1 MLEFW
6 YIGQIR
12 TYSEE
17 RIMNR
22 TRFFRR
28 MICMLLA
35 AVMLCASAFAAHAES
50 EVMNVLLLGTDRRS
64 DKGYGLADTMIIASI
79 NPAAGSV
86 KLSSIMRDTWVEID
100 GHGGEKINAANK
112 FGGPELAMQTVNKY
126 FGTDIDKYVLVDMQ
140 GFVAIINLI
149 GGISVPVTEQEMA
162 NINQQL
168 IWDALDFEL
177 VNSEELTQFGESVLL
192 NGNQALAYARQR
204 VSDSDFKRVN
214 RQYNVFKAMFDE
226 VIHYDLLSL
235 LSIANTM
242 FGYVE
247 TNLKMDECIAIASS
261 VIMSGMESIEQYRLP
276 ADGSYTSGKVNGVWR
291 IDPDFEKNAELLH
304 AFIYGEQA

>member
-1 MLEFW
+1 
-6 YIGQIR
+6 
-12 TYSEE
+12 
-17 RIMNR
+17 MNR
-22 TRFFRR
+22 NGFFRR
-28 MICMLLA
+28 LICALLA
-35 AVMLCASAFAAHAES
+35 AAMLCAGAFATQAES
-50 EVMNVLLLGTDRRS
+50 DVLNVLLLGTDRRS
-64 DKGYGLADTMIIASI
+64 DKGYGLADTMIIASV

-86 KLSSIMRDTWVEID
+86 KLTSIMRDTWVEID
-100 GHGGEKINAANK
+100 GHGSEKINAANK
-112 FGGPELAMQTVNKY
+112 FGGPELAMQTINKH
-126 FGTDIDKYVLVDMQ
+126 FGTDIEKYVLVDMQ
-140 GFVAIINLI
+140 GFVAIINLM
-149 GGISVPVTEQEMA
+149 GGVTVPVTEQEMA

-177 VNSEELTQFGESVLL
+177 VNSEELTQFGDSVLL

-204 VSDSDFKRVN
+204 VSDSDFMRVN

-247 TNLKMDECIAIASS
+247 TNLKMDECVSIASS

-276 ADGSYTSGKVNGVWR
+276 ADGSYKSGKVNGVWR

-304 AFIYGEQA
+304 AFIYGDQA

>member
-1 MLEFW
+1 MFVKKL
-6 YIGQIR
+6 I
-12 TYSEE
+12 
-17 RIMNR
+17 
-22 TRFFRR
+22 
-28 MICMLLA
+28 A
-35 AVMLCASAFAAHAES
+35 
-50 EVMNVLLLGTDRRS
+50 VLLLAVLLVPAAAFAEDAQGEWWNILLLGGDSRVIDDYTGRT
-64 DKGYGLADTMIIASI
+64 DTMMIL
-79 NPAAGSV
+79 SV
-86 KLSSIMRDTWVEID
+86 NRETGEIKLTSIMRDTWVHY
-100 GHGGEKINAANK
+100 GNGRASKINAMNVY
-112 FGGPELAMQTVNKY
+112 GGPELAMQTVNKY

>member
-1 MLEFW
+1 
-6 YIGQIR
+6 
-12 TYSEE
+12 
-17 RIMNR
+17 MNR
-22 TRFFRR
+22 NRFFRR
-28 MICMLLA
+28 LTCALLA
-35 AVMLCASAFAAHAES
+35 AVMLCASAFAVQAES
-50 EVMNVLLLGTDRRS
+50 KVLNVLLLGTDRRS
-64 DKGYGLADTMIIASI
+64 EKGYGLADTMIIASI

-100 GHGGEKINAANK
+100 GHGSGKINAANK
-112 FGGPELAMQTVNKY
+112 FGGPELAMQTINKH
-126 FGTDIDKYVLVDMQ
+126 FGTDIEKYVLVDMQ
-140 GFVAIINLI
+140 GFVSIINLM
-149 GGISVPVTEQEMA
+149 GGVTVPITEKEMA

-177 VNSEELTQFGESVLL
+177 INSEELTQFGESVLL

-235 LSIANTM
+235 IAIANTM
-242 FGYVE
+242 FDYVE
-247 TNLKMDECIAIASS
+247 TNLKMEECLSIASS
-261 VIMSGMESIEQYRLP
+261 ILMSGMDNIEQYRLP
-276 ADGSYTSGKVNGVWR
+276 ADGSYKSGKVNGVWR
-291 IDPDFEKNAELLH
+291 IDPDFEKNTELLH

>member
-1 MLEFW
+1 
-6 YIGQIR
+6 
-12 TYSEE
+12 
-17 RIMNR
+17 MNR
-22 TRFFRR
+22 NRFFRR
-28 MICMLLA
+28 LTCALLA
-35 AVMLCASAFAAHAES
+35 AVMLCASAFAVQAES
-50 EVMNVLLLGTDRRS
+50 KVLNVLLLGTDRRS
-64 DKGYGLADTMIIASI
+64 EKGYGLADTKIIASI

-100 GHGGEKINAANK
+100 GHGSGKINAANK
-112 FGGPELAMQTVNKY
+112 FGGPELAMQTINKH
-126 FGTDIDKYVLVDMQ
+126 FGTDIEKYVLVDMQ
-140 GFVAIINLI
+140 GFVSIINLM
-149 GGISVPVTEQEMA
+149 GGVTVPITEKEMA

-177 VNSEELTQFGESVLL
+177 INSEELTQFGESVLL

-235 LSIANTM
+235 IAIANTM
-242 FGYVE
+242 FDYVE
-247 TNLKMDECIAIASS
+247 TNLKMEECLSIASS
-261 VIMSGMESIEQYRLP
+261 ILMSGMDNIEQYRLP
-276 ADGSYTSGKVNGVWR
+276 ADGSYKSGKVNGVWR
-291 IDPDFEKNAELLH
+291 IDPDFEKNTELLH

>member
-1 MLEFW
+1 
-6 YIGQIR
+6 
-12 TYSEE
+12 
-17 RIMNR
+17 MNR
-22 TRFFRR
+22 NRFFRR
-28 MICMLLA
+28 LTCALLA
-35 AVMLCASAFAAHAES
+35 AVMLCASAFAVQAES
-50 EVMNVLLLGTDRRS
+50 KVLNVLLLGTDRRS
-64 DKGYGLADTMIIASI
+64 EKGYGLADTMIIASI

-100 GHGGEKINAANK
+100 GHGSGKINAANK
-112 FGGPELAMQTVNKY
+112 FGGPELAMQTINKH
-126 FGTDIDKYVLVDMQ
+126 FGTDIEKYVLVDMQ
-140 GFVAIINLI
+140 GFVSIINLM
-149 GGISVPVTEQEMA
+149 GGVTVPITEKEMA

-235 LSIANTM
+235 IAIANTM
-242 FGYVE
+242 FDYVE
-247 TNLKMDECIAIASS
+247 TNLKMEECLSIASS
-261 VIMSGMESIEQYRLP
+261 ILMSGMDNIEQYRLP
-276 ADGSYTSGKVNGVWR
+276 ADGSYKSGKVNGVWR